1 MATAKPS
8 RTRKQPSAKP
18 LTPAQKQRQRD
29 QIARQRTQQLVH
41 QAYERQLRQTKIAI
55 ARQQARTDAMQDAG
69 VETKKKP
76 SGRKPPRRR

>member
-29 QIARQRTQQLVH
+29 QIARQRTEQLVH

-55 ARQQARTDAMQDAG
+55 ARQQARTVAMKDAG
-69 VETKKKP
+69 IETKKKP
-76 SGRKPPRRR
+76 SGRKPPRR